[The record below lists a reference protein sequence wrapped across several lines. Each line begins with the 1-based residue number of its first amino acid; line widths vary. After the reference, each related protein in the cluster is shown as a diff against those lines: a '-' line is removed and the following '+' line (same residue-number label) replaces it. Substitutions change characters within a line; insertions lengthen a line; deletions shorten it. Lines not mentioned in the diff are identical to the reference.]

1 MWSHPYY
8 CVAGLPIA
16 YRQLPIAAFCVSP
29 IAYCDDTEA
38 MKLNLVTL
46 AVVVIALTLFGMNAA
61 HLPWTAWRIA
71 GIAIAAPAFLLF
83 VAARIELGSAFS
95 VQAKATTLVTTGLYS
110 RIRNPI
116 YVFSA
121 VFILGII
128 IWMEK
133 PWWLLI
139 FAVLIPLQVVRSRRE
154 ERVLTEKF
162 GDAYLDYKQKT
173 WF

>member
-1 MWSHPYY
+1 
-8 CVAGLPIA
+8 
-16 YRQLPIAAFCVSP
+16 
-29 IAYCDDTEA
+29 

-46 AVVVIALTLFGMNAA
+46 AVAIIGLTLIGMHAHAA

-83 VAARIELGSAFS
+83 VAARIELGRAFS
-95 VQAKATTLVTTGLYS
+95 LQAKATTLVTTGLYS

-116 YVFSA
+116 YFFGAILV
-121 VFILGII
+121 LGII
-128 IWMEK
+128 IWMGR

-139 FAVLIPLQVVRSRRE
+139 FVVIIPLQVVRSRKE

-162 GDAYLDYKQKT
+162 GAAYLDYKQKT

>member
-1 MWSHPYY
+1 
-8 CVAGLPIA
+8 
-16 YRQLPIAAFCVSP
+16 
-29 IAYCDDTEA
+29 

-46 AVVVIALTLFGMNAA
+46 ATILVIIALFGMHAA
-61 HLPWTAWRIA
+61 HLPWTARRIA

-83 VAARIELGSAFS
+83 VAARIELGRAFS
-95 VQAKATTLVTTGLYS
+95 VQAKATTLVTTGVYS

-121 VFILGII
+121 LFILGMI
-128 IWMEK
+128 IWMGR
-133 PWWLLI
+133 PWLLLI
-139 FAVLIPLQVVRSRRE
+139 LAVLIPLQVLRSRKE

-162 GDAYLDYKQKT
+162 GSAYLDYKKKT

>member
-1 MWSHPYY
+1 
-8 CVAGLPIA
+8 
-16 YRQLPIAAFCVSP
+16 
-29 IAYCDDTEA
+29 

-46 AVVVIALTLFGMNAA
+46 ALVIILIIIALFGMHAA

-83 VAARIELGSAFS
+83 VAARIELGRAFS
-95 VQAKATTLVTTGLYS
+95 VQAKATMLVTTGVYS

-116 YVFSA
+116 YVFGGLT
-121 VFILGII
+121 ILGII
-128 IWMEK
+128 IWAGR
-133 PWWLLI
+133 PWLLLF
-139 FAVLIPLQVVRSRRE
+139 FAVLIPLEVVRSRKE

-162 GDAYLDYKQKT
+162 GAGYLDYKQKT

>member
-1 MWSHPYY
+1 
-8 CVAGLPIA
+8 
-16 YRQLPIAAFCVSP
+16 
-29 IAYCDDTEA
+29 

-46 AVVVIALTLFGMNAA
+46 ALAIVLSVVFGMHAA

-71 GIAIAAPAFLLF
+71 GIAIAAPPFLLF
-83 VAARIELGSAFS
+83 VAARIELGRAFS
-95 VQAKATTLVTTGLYS
+95 VQAKATTLVTTGIYS

-121 VFILGII
+121 LLILGII
-128 IWMEK
+128 IWTGR
-133 PWWLLI
+133 PWLLL
-139 FAVLIPLQVVRSRRE
+139 FLAVLIPLQVVRSRKE

-162 GDAYLDYKQKT
+162 GSAYLDYKQKT